1 MTEKYIAIKM
11 SIMPTLEI
19 LTEDLSITTFQPQ
32 QVGKTQLMVDR
43 EAGVIRNVKIIGFNS
58 QNGRR
63 YTSGAL
69 KAAIP
74 LYEGIKVN
82 VDHPEKGPTQQ
93 RSSYDRFGKFVNVR
107 FVEGEGLFGDLV
119 YLKSHPIAEQ
129 VCEAAERMPDVFG
142 MSHNAQG
149 EGIVDKRGIFE
160 VNKITEVRHV
170 DLVADPATTQSLA
183 ESKQATKQETEEAAY
198 SGVYRK
204 SKKRPPQARRNF
216 VKSKSQ
222 SANKPTGTIKEADE
236 NSQPVDAKV
245 DDGDKMKKDLHYR
258 VMQILTRDDLADD
271 QKADELID
279 FLADELGDIE
289 MDATE
294 SVKET
299 EEAMDRIDD
308 KPKED
313 EKDSSDDTEE
323 GMDADKKADSVDAE
337 EKMDTCE
344 KCGSK
349 MKPMKESDDSDMDD
363 KEIGKERMKPVKES
377 KDPEA
382 ELAYLKAKDKIRD
395 LCEASGVKFEESL
408 VEDLSSLEESAMERQ
423 IKRIAAAYVAAKPK
437 CPPASAPLQESKG
450 SSIPEGESLFRWLQN

>member
-1 MTEKYIAIKM
+1 
-11 SIMPTLEI
+11 MPTLEI

-32 QVGKTQLMVDR
+32 QVGKTQLLVDR

-222 SANKPTGTIKEADE
+222 SANKPTGSIKEADE

-245 DDGDKMKKDLHYR
+245 DDGEKMKKDLHYK

-294 SVKET
+294 AVKDT

-363 KEIGKERMKPVKES
+363 KEMGKERMKPVKES
-377 KDPEA
+377 KDPQA

>member
-1 MTEKYIAIKM
+1 
-11 SIMPTLEI
+11 MPTLEI

-32 QVGKTQLMVDR
+32 QAGKTQLIVDR
-43 EAGVIRNVKIIGFNS
+43 DSGVIKNVKIIGFNS

-63 YTSGAL
+63 YTSSAL

-149 EGIVDKRGIFE
+149 EGVVDKRGIFE

-183 ESKQATKQETEEAAY
+183 ESKQATKQEAEEAAY

-222 SANKPTGTIKEADE
+222 SANKPTGSIKEADE
-236 NSQPVDAKV
+236 NSTPVDPKV
-245 DDGDKMKKDLHYR
+245 DDGEKAKKDLHYK

-323 GMDADKKADSVDAE
+323 GMDKEAYKKADEVDTDEAE
-337 EKMDTCE
+337 MSTCE
-344 KCGSK
+344 KCGKKYK
-349 MKPMKESDDSDMDD
+349 MESEGEEEMDSDKKD
-363 KEIGKERMKPVKES
+363 GKERMKAVKES
-377 KDPEA
+377 KDPSA

-408 VEDLSSLEESAMERQ
+408 VEDFSSLCESAMERQ
-423 IKRIAAAYVAAKPK
+423 IKRIAAANAAAKPK

>member
-1 MTEKYIAIKM
+1 
-11 SIMPTLEI
+11 MPTLEI
-19 LTEDLSITTFQPQ
+19 LTEDLNITTFQPK
-32 QVGKTQLMVDR
+32 QVGKDQLIVDR
-43 EAGVIRNVKIIGFNS
+43 QAGIIKNVKIIGFNS

-63 YTSGAL
+63 YTSNAL

-93 RSSYDRFGKFVNVR
+93 RSSYDRFGKLVNVR

-149 EGIVDKRGIFE
+149 DGVFDKKGIFE

-222 SANKPTGTIKEADE
+222 SANKPTGTIKESDE
-236 NSQPVDAKV
+236 NDQPVDAKV
-245 DDGDKMKKDLHYR
+245 DDGEKQRKDLHYR

-279 FLADELGDIE
+279 FIADEIGDVE
-289 MDATE
+289 MDAQE
-294 SVKET
+294 SVNA

-308 KPKED
+308 KPKSVTKDD

-323 GMDADKKADSVDAE
+323 GMDKEAYKKTDEVDAE
-337 EKMDTCE
+337 EAEVCE

-349 MKPMKESDDSDMDD
+349 KMKMESEDSDMDD
-363 KEIGKERMKPVKES
+363 SEKKGGKERMKAVKES
-377 KDPEA
+377 KDPSA

-423 IKRIAAAYVAAKPK
+423 IRRIAAANVAAKPK

-450 SSIPEGESLFRWLQN
+450 SNIPEGESLFRWLQN

>member
-1 MTEKYIAIKM
+1 
-11 SIMPTLEI
+11 MPTLEI

-32 QVGKTQLMVDR
+32 QVGKTQLLVDR

-183 ESKQATKQETEEAAY
+183 ESKQAAKQETEEAAY

-222 SANKPTGTIKEADE
+222 SANKPTGAIKEADE

-245 DDGDKMKKDLHYR
+245 DDGEKMKKDLHYK

-279 FLADELGDIE
+279 FLAEELGDIE

-294 SVKET
+294 AVKET
-299 EEAMDRIDD
+299 EEAMARIED
-308 KPKED
+308 KPKEKD

-323 GMDADKKADSVDAE
+323 GMDKEPYKKADETDMDE
-337 EKMDTCE
+337 EKMTTCE
-344 KCGSK
+344 KCGAKHK
-349 MKPMKESDDSDMDD
+349 MESEDEMDSEKED
-363 KEIGKERMKPVKES
+363 GKERMKPVKES
-377 KDPEA
+377 KDTQA

>member
-1 MTEKYIAIKM
+1 
-11 SIMPTLEI
+11 MPTLEI

-32 QVGKTQLMVDR
+32 QVGKTQLLVDR

-183 ESKQATKQETEEAAY
+183 ESKQAAKQETEEAAY

-222 SANKPTGTIKEADE
+222 SANKPTGSIKEADE
-236 NSQPVDAKV
+236 NDQPVEPKV
-245 DDGDKMKKDLHYR
+245 DDEEKMKKDLHYK

-294 SVKET
+294 AVKDT

-337 EKMDTCE
+337 EEKMSTCE
-344 KCGSK
+344 KCGGK
-349 MKPMKESDDSDMDD
+349 YKAMKESDDSDMDD
-363 KEIGKERMKPVKES
+363 KEMGKERMKPVKES
-377 KDPEA
+377 KDPQA

>member
-1 MTEKYIAIKM
+1 
-11 SIMPTLEI
+11 MPTLEI

-32 QVGKTQLMVDR
+32 QVGKTQLLVDR

-222 SANKPTGTIKEADE
+222 GANKPTGTIKEADE

-245 DDGDKMKKDLHYR
+245 DDGEKMKKDLHYK
-258 VMQILTRDDLADD
+258 VMQILTRHDLADD
-271 QKADELID
+271 QKADELIG

-294 SVKET
+294 SVKDT

-344 KCGSK
+344 KCGAK

-363 KEIGKERMKPVKES
+363 KEMGKERMKPVKES
-377 KDPEA
+377 KDPQEQ
-382 ELAYLKAKDKIRD
+382 LAYLKAKDKIRD